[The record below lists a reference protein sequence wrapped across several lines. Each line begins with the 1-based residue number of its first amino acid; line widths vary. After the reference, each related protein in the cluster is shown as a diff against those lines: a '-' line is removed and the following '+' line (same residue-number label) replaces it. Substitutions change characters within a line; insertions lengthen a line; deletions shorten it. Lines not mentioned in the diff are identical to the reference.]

1 MRLPRFRYLWGWIA
15 GLVSRRPYLW
25 GGIAGL
31 VLLLAAGGW
40 FYAASRVL
48 VFPDAEYVIQPGT
61 SLKQLADDLAAREA
75 YPHPQLL
82 RLAGR
87 WSGAHRRLRAGTY
100 RFPERLSMSEFLDAM
115 VDGRYHVGRRL
126 TLIEGWTFA
135 EMRANIERHPDL
147 RRSLDGIDGRELMA
161 LLERPDQSPEGR
173 FFPDT
178 YQFPPGDLDLD
189 IYRRALAR
197 METEL
202 MEAWA
207 ARDRDI
213 PLANPTEA
221 LILASIIE
229 KESWHGGERRK
240 IGGVFHNRLR
250 RGMRLQSDV
259 TVAYG
264 QIGKPGYRGEVRQRH
279 LRADTPHNTYTRAGL
294 PPTPICMPSRESLW
308 AAVRP
313 ESTDALYFVATG
325 KGDGLHH
332 FSATLAEH
340 NRRVRE
346 YRSRIR

>member
-1 MRLPRFRYLWGWIA
+1 M
-15 GLVSRRPYLW
+15 
-25 GGIAGL
+25 
-31 VLLLAAGGW
+31 LLLCAAGIW
-40 FYAASRVL
+40 FYAEACRML
-48 VFPDAEYVIQPGT
+48 VFPDAEYVIRPGT
-61 SLKQLADDLAAREA
+61 SLKQLADDLADRSA

-87 WSGAHRRLRAGTY
+87 LRGVDRKLQAGTY
-100 RFPERLSMSEFLDAM
+100 RFPERLSMPEFLEAI

-135 EMRANIERHPDL
+135 EMRARIERHPDL
-147 RRSLDGIDGRELMA
+147 RRSLDGIDGQALMA
-161 LLERPDQSPEGR
+161 LLDRPGQSPEGR

-178 YQFPPGDLDLD
+178 YLFPPGDLDLD
-189 IYRRALAR
+189 VYRRALAR
-197 METEL
+197 MDAEL

-207 ARDRDI
+207 ARARSI

-264 QIGKPGYRGEVRQRH
+264 QIGKPGYRGEVRRRH
-279 LRADTPHNTYTRAGL
+279 VRADTPYNTYTRTGL

-313 ESTDALYFVATG
+313 EPTDALYFVATG
-325 KGDGLHH
+325 KGDGRHH
-332 FSATLAEH
+332 FSVTLAEH
-340 NRRVRE
+340 NKRVRE
-346 YRSRIR
+346 YRRRIR